1 MNPQPRHPRL
11 VGFAASLALLA
22 LLVGLPA
29 VLLALGWGSTP
40 SGLDGWWAAL
50 TSPDD
55 GHLTV
60 LILKGAAWVVWGLL
74 ALTILRRQSQPSG
87 AWRHPSCPG
96 FGGRRRRPAGS

>member
-1 MNPQPRHPRL
+1 MNPPPRHPRL
-11 VGFAASLALLA
+11 VGLAAFVALVA

-29 VLLALGWGSTP
+29 VLLALGWGPTP

-60 LILKGAAWVVWGLL
+60 LILKGAAWVVWALL
-74 ALTILRRQSQPSG
+74 AVTILTEAIAALRG
-87 AWRHPSCPG
+87 LE
-96 FGGRRRRPAGS
+96 